1 MSPRRRT
8 PAPRLYLTRRGKFA
22 IYGVLGATWG
32 SGVLWLV
39 VHYFLARQGE
49 FGAEPHPLE
58 HWSLALHGA
67 GAFATLLLGG
77 WLWKAHVA
85 PWWDSPN
92 RRRSGIVLIVLGAV
106 LIVSGYLLYYASGDA
121 LRDLIGKLHWIV
133 GVLLALPVL
142 VHALRSSRY
151 RNSVP
156 RRE

>member
-92 RRRSGIVLIVLGAV
+92 RRHSGIVLIALGAV
-106 LIVSGYLLYYASGDA
+106 LIGSGYLLYYASGDA
-121 LRDLIGKLHWIV
+121 LRELIGKLHWIV
-133 GVLLALPVL
+133 GLALALPLL
-142 VHALRSSRY
+142 VHALRSGRY
-151 RNSVP
+151 RN
-156 RRE
+156 

>member
-8 PAPRLYLTRRGKFA
+8 PPRLYLTRRGKTA

-32 SGVLWLV
+32 SGILWLV
-39 VHYFLARQGE
+39 VHYFFASQGE
-49 FGAEPHPLE
+49 FGPEPHPLE
-58 HWSLALHGA
+58 RWSLALHGA

>member
-1 MSPRRRT
+1 MSPRRR
-8 PAPRLYLTRRGKFA
+8 PSAPRLYLTRRGKLA

-32 SGVLWLV
+32 SGILWLI
-39 VHYFLARQGE
+39 VHYFLARPGE
-49 FGAEPHPLE
+49 FGMEPHPLE

-92 RRRSGIVLIVLGAV
+92 RRHSGIVLIAFGAV
-106 LIVSGYLLYYASGDA
+106 LIVSGYLLYYAAGDA

-133 GVLLALPVL
+133 GLLLALPLL
-142 VHALRSSRY
+142 VHALRSGRY
-151 RNSVP
+151 RAK
-156 RRE
+156 